1 MAGHR
6 ISRINADAQRELA
19 NILRDLKDPRI
30 PTMTSV
36 MAVRVTEDLKFAKVY
51 VSMFGTDEQKKEGLK
66 GLKSA
71 AGHIRRQLASR
82 LDLRQTPELIF
93 EQDDSIEH
101 LSRIDTILKG
111 IHIPEDQDD
120 EQDE

>member
-30 PTMTSV
+30 PAMTSV

-51 VSMFGTDEQKKEGLK
+51 VSMFGTDEQKKEGLN

-71 AGHIRRQLASR
+71 AGHIRRQLAGR

-111 IHIPEDQDD
+111 IHIPE
-120 EQDE
+120 EE